1 MKKTTKKPKD
11 TTGEFPWEMLAI
23 ILIAGVGVVV
33 YFTVI
38 VPKKKVD
45 EADEYEETF
54 EFDEDDYYKNERSI
68 KDE

>member
-1 MKKTTKKPKD
+1 
-11 TTGEFPWEMLAI
+11 MLVI

-45 EADEYEETF
+45 EADEFEETF
-54 EFDEDDYYKNERSI
+54 EFDEDDYYKSERSI